1 MVFSSIIFLFYF
13 LAPVLLAHLY
23 APKPAKN
30 VVLLIAS
37 LIFYSWGEP
46 KYVLVM
52 IFSILF
58 NYGCGLWINSTQR
71 RRTALVIN
79 IIVNIGIL
87 VYFKYTGFIVSWVSA
102 FLPNGAPVFNIALPI
117 GISFYTFQALSYTID
132 VYRKN
137 TEVQKNPLSFGLY
150 LSMFPQLIA
159 GPIVKYS
166 DVSRQLNHRSVTSS
180 GFMEGFTRFCCGLCK
195 KVIIAN
201 NVGRLFDM
209 VTSMDLTG
217 ISMGLAWLGI
227 FSFSMQL
234 YFDFSGYS
242 DMAIGLGRMFGFKFP
257 ENFRYPYASKSITE
271 FWRRW
276 HITLGSWF
284 REYVYIPLGGN
295 RVRPVR
301 AYFNILVVWMLTGL
315 WHGASWNFVLWGLY
329 FAVLLIAE
337 KLFLGRVLE
346 KAGFFANI
354 YAMLMVTLGWVLFSL
369 DNITDIAHYL
379 RSLFNFGYIG
389 ITENNF
395 LYNLTSYGG
404 VLFIAAIV
412 SLGIP
417 KKLYER
423 FVPERFEWLKYIFAV
438 CGFVICAAYLADE
451 SFNPFLYFRF

>member
-1 MVFSSIIFLFYF
+1 MVFSSIVFLFYF

-23 APKPAKN
+23 APKRVKN
-30 VVLLIAS
+30 IVLLIAS

-58 NYGCGLWINSTQR
+58 NYGCGLWIDSTQHR
-71 RRTALVIN
+71 KAALAANV
-79 IIVNIGIL
+79 IVNIGIL

-102 FLPNGAPVFNIALPI
+102 FLPDVAPVFNIALPV

-137 TEVQKNPLSFGLY
+137 TEVQKNPVSFGLY

-166 DVSRQLNHRSVTSS
+166 DVALQLKDRSLTSS
-180 GFMEGFTRFCCGLCK
+180 GFMEGFVRFSCGLCK

-209 VTSMDLTG
+209 VTSMDITG

-227 FSFSMQL
+227 FAYSMQI

-242 DMAIGLGRMFGFKFP
+242 DMAIGLGRMFGFQFP
-257 ENFRYPYASKSITE
+257 ENFRYPYVSKSITE

-284 REYVYIPLGGN
+284 REYVYIPLGGS

-301 AYFNILVVWMLTGL
+301 AYFNIFVVWMLTGL
-315 WHGASWNFVLWGLY
+315 WHGASWNFVMWGLY
-329 FAVLLIAE
+329 FAVLLIVE
-337 KLFLGRVLE
+337 KRFLGKLLA
-346 KAGFFANI
+346 KTGFFANI

-369 DNITDIAHYL
+369 DNTADIFSYL
-379 RSLFNFGYIG
+379 KAMFNFGYIG

-404 VLFIAAIV
+404 VLFIAAIAAI
-412 SLGIP
+412 GIP
-417 KKLYER
+417 KRLYDR
-423 FVPERFEWLKYIFAV
+423 FVPKRFGWVGYILAA